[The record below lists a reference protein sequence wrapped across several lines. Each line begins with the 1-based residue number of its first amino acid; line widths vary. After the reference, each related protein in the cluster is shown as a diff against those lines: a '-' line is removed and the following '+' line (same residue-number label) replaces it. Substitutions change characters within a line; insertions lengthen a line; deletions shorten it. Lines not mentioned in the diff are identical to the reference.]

1 MEGFTKLLEALAT
14 LAWPA
19 IVVAIIIMFRPA
31 VAGII
36 ESARSRK
43 FTLKVGGQELTMD
56 EVGEQ
61 QRNLISDL
69 QTQLVEVRKRVEGMV
84 APLSAAAA
92 GIPAPEIAPAL
103 PPSSAATVLWVD
115 DVPKNNSYFV
125 EQLTNLGIKVDLAL
139 STAEGISLFSRR
151 KYSCV
156 LSDMG
161 RHEEGAENSDAGL
174 DLLKAV
180 RSRDAQVPFIIFCS
194 TRGVRE
200 HGAEALQLGAT
211 GITASSTELSGL
223 LNLAGLKANA

>member
-1 MEGFTKLLEALAT
+1 MDQFTKLIEALAT

-19 IVVAIIIMFRPA
+19 IVVAIIVIFRPA

-36 ESARSRK
+36 ESAKSRK
-43 FTLKVGGQELTMD
+43 FTLKFGGQELTMD
-56 EVGEQ
+56 EVSEQ

-69 QTQLVEVRKRVEGMV
+69 QTQLVEVRKRVEGIV
-84 APLSAAAA
+84 GPLSATAA
-92 GIPAPEIAPAL
+92 GIPAPEIAPAI
-103 PPSSAATVLWVD
+103 PVSSAMSVLWVD

-125 EQLTNLGIKVDLAL
+125 EQLTNVGIKVDLAL
-139 STAEGISLFSRR
+139 STAEGLSLFGRR

-161 RHEEGAENSDAGL
+161 RHEDGAENTDAGI

-180 RSRDAQVPFIIFCS
+180 RSRDAQVPFLIFCS

-200 HGAEALQLGAT
+200 HGAEALKLGAT
-211 GITASSTELSGL
+211 GITASPTELFGL
-223 LNLAGLKANA
+223 LNLAGLKAKA